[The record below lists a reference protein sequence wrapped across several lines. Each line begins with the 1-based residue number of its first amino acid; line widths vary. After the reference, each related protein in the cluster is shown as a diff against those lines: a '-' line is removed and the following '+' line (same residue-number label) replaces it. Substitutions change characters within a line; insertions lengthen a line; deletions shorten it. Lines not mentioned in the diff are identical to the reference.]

1 MREVKVDQNKPI
13 EVAIRK
19 FTKACQEDGFLKELK
34 RKESH
39 VKPSVKRKIKSINA
53 RILQNK
59 LRRKHESN

>member
-39 VKPSVKRKIKSINA
+39 VKPSVKKQTKE
-53 RILQNK
+53 K
-59 LRRKHESN
+59 T